1 MSENDWPRH
10 GEWSVKIFDSCKHS
24 YRMFQCSSCSRLRDV
39 KTPYCPN
46 CGAKM
51 EKGGT
56 YYEPFHP

>member
-10 GEWSVKIFDSCKHS
+10 GEWNTKIFESRKHS
-24 YRMFQCSSCSRLRDV
+24 YRMFQCSCCSRLRDV

-51 EKGGT
+51 EGGK
-56 YYEPFHP
+56 ERQ